1 MKNGKTLANHKSEAL
16 DNCIASMRELVD
28 VISVGAPG
36 TPACTLEKLRKV
48 GATYMEDDSVSMS
61 YGSIFDDCFQTKLDQ
76 VGDGAITPTFA
87 AERREGAARG
97 ANAKRL

>member
-1 MKNGKTLANHKSEAL
+1 MANHKSEAL
-16 DNCIASMRELVD
+16 DNYITSMRALVD
-28 VISVGAPG
+28 VISVGALE
-36 TPACTLEKLRKV
+36 THACTKV
-48 GATYMEDDSVSMS
+48 GETYTEDDSAGMS